1 MRQVTVAIPEGLKTL
16 PVREVD
22 VSASEGDTCLVV
34 GLVGSWVGVNF
45 EYAATRVAQRFCGW
59 TFDNEAPV

>member
-1 MRQVTVAIPEGLKTL
+1 MAIPEGLKTP
-16 PVREVD
+16 PVR
-22 VSASEGDTCLVV
+22 LVV

-45 EYAATRVAQRFCGW
+45 EYAATRVAQRSCGW